1 MKRERNEGGQ
11 QTWHDDVHPSR
22 LVDLN
27 LNTEMAGN
35 GSAGRTDRFAAE
47 RFRKTSAGRPV
58 VTDGRR
64 GRGGGWRV
72 DRRDRRSE
80 GDVRGWRGGDV
91 RRGGGGE
98 RGRQQVEERGR
109 QQLEERGRQ
118 QVEERGRQQVEER
131 GRQQLEER
139 GRQQVEERED
149 VFEEEGVVEV
159 EGVGGRLGERGGR
172 GRGGRREMEEEREQV
187 EREDRV
193 FREKR
198 LMDSLTDPRDV
209 PKGSWYFEVRS
220 PHTYCL

>member
-11 QTWHDDVHPSR
+11 QTLQDDVHPSR

-35 GSAGRTDRFAAE
+35 GSAGRTDRFAAV
-47 RFRKTSAGRPV
+47 RFRKTSVGRPA

-64 GRGGGWRV
+64 GRGEGWRV
-72 DRRDRRSE
+72 DRRGRRSE

-109 QQLEERGRQ
+109 QQ
-118 QVEERGRQQVEER
+118 VEERGRQQLEER

-149 VFEEEGVVEV
+149 VFEEEGGVEV
-159 EGVGGRLGERGGR
+159 EGVGGKWGERGGGGGGGVGGGRWRKRESRWR
-172 GRGGRREMEEEREQV
+172 GRTGSSERR
-187 EREDRV
+187 D
-193 FREKR
+193 
-198 LMDSLTDPRDV
+198 
-209 PKGSWYFEVRS
+209 
-220 PHTYCL
+220 